1 MIKEE
6 KWYVIPSNYNS
17 EFLAEV
23 LDIANSKAIST
34 GIISFANVQELV
46 IRNGYTL
53 KDLEHFYKADCLYFK
68 IKEESHTFKVQI
80 KYRTT
85 FDHRYCMNYK
95 TYVPNSI
102 IMAQTYK
109 AVPITELY
117 RPDTIITEM
126 TNNISKSIKEGNNM
140 KECEY
145 NRIISNWHD
154 TNVRNIE
161 IAKNNAI
168 RTAKKE
174 SKIGKIA
181 LAYIEEADLNRRNR
195 RILGAIDD
203 IVFDDLVRSDY
214 LSNDEYNTINNIV
227 SMYDKQANEID
238 KTAEQARMMVAI
250 AETFDQAMTILQ
262 KYKIINKDYQ
272 IIIKDIKV
280 K

>member
-1 MIKEE
+1 MIEE
-6 KWYVIPSNYNS
+6 EQWYVIPSDYNS

-23 LDIANSKAIST
+23 LDIANRKVINT
-34 GIISFANVQELV
+34 GCTMFADIQELI
-46 IRNGYTL
+46 IRNGYKL
-53 KDLEHFYKADCLYFK
+53 EDLEHFYKADCLCFIIEEKPIFK
-68 IKEESHTFKVQI
+68 INI
-80 KYRTT
+80 RYRTK

-102 IMAQTYK
+102 IMTQTYK

-140 KECEY
+140 KEYEY
-145 NRIISNWHD
+145 YRIISNWHD

-181 LAYIEEADLNRRNR
+181 LAYIEEADINRSNR
-195 RILGAIDD
+195 RILGTVDD

-214 LSNDEYNTINNIV
+214 LSKDEYNTINTIV
-227 SMYDKQANEID
+227 SMYDKQVEEIAKNAD
-238 KTAEQARMMVAI
+238 QAKMMVAV

>member
-1 MIKEE
+1 MIEEE

-23 LDIANSKAIST
+23 LYIANSKVINT
-34 GIISFANVQELV
+34 GCTMFADIQELI
-46 IRNGYTL
+46 IRNGYKL
-53 KDLEHFYKADCLYFK
+53 EDLEHFYKADCLCFIIEEKPIFK
-68 IKEESHTFKVQI
+68 IKI
-80 KYRTT
+80 KYRTK

-102 IMAQTYK
+102 IMTQTYK

-140 KECEY
+140 KEYEY
-145 NRIISNWHD
+145 NRIISNWLD

-181 LAYIEEADLNRRNR
+181 LAYIEEADINRSNR
-195 RILGAIDD
+195 YILGAIDD

-214 LSNDEYNTINNIV
+214 LSKDEYNTINTIV
-227 SMYDKQANEID
+227 SMYDKQIEEITKNAD
-238 KTAEQARMMVAI
+238 QAKMMVAV

>member
-1 MIKEE
+1 MIEE
-6 KWYVIPSNYNS
+6 GQWYVIPSNYNS

-23 LDIANSKAIST
+23 LDIANGKAISN
-34 GIISFANVQELV
+34 GHIMFANVQELV

-68 IKEESHTFKVQI
+68 IKEESHTFIVQI
-80 KYRTT
+80 RYRTT

-109 AVPITELY
+109 AIPITELY

-140 KECEY
+140 KEYEY
-145 NRIISNWHD
+145 NRIISNWRD

-181 LAYIEEADLNRRNR
+181 LAYIEEADLNRCNR

-214 LSNDEYNTINNIV
+214 LSTDEYNAINAVVGI
-227 SMYDKQANEID
+227 YDKQTDEID
-238 KTAEQARMMVAI
+238 KTAEQAKMMVAV